1 MAQTEFEK
9 TENHKEPLSSEVY
22 RDTRYFVSAMV
33 KEFRLYPEIFDA
45 LSGGD
50 ASVKFRKRV
59 MLRAIDESWVSAIED
74 TLIALDDVIRKPARF
89 IEQTEEVLPI
99 ELTKSV
105 SSLSIKHLSQHTD
118 LISKVDGDD
127 VLPSKLLNVFRDETV
142 LTYENKFINTLLS
155 RLYTFVSRRY
165 QIAKR
170 DGADTKSTS
179 VEFNNTF
186 EHNEIKAKMHFSL
199 EIEER
204 AVDGDVAQ
212 NYVYQSDLWKRI
224 EKLYDVCNAY
234 MQSSFVKEMG
244 KNYIRPPVMRTN
256 AILKNKN
263 LRQCLNLWN
272 FIEGY
277 ENSGYSTTVEDSLF
291 DADEEYIRELYST
304 MAMEYLLFRY
314 HMKEGFDE
322 DNEINRLTSDMP
334 LTPQIIEDLI
344 PPSASELAFHFP
356 SSDSEAGERTAEEAE
371 ILRSIE
377 VALIADRLIQRRL
390 RLEELSP
397 RIRYNKSFTARL
409 ILAQEPSQTYYT
421 RLKNFALSYRKV
433 KSRISWRHE
442 LFAVGRKAC
451 MKLIMRGKTLIAL
464 FDFDVND
471 PELKKYRLED
481 MSEYSVHKA
490 LPAAIRIRSERALR
504 YARELFAKVMQKYAV
519 PLSDD
524 AESKDYHMPHQTVG
538 ELIAMGLIKIS
549 ETEDIDDTGGESGYE
564 ANVGDRAEN
573 SDGDKTDGW
582 NERDDRAVRYS
593 RSFLAKLILAQNPSQ
608 AYYTEIKN
616 YLLSYSGVKSRVSWK
631 HDSFFVGR
639 FQVAKIK
646 ISGKTLLVCLPL
658 NPKQFNKN
666 KYHFYDMSA
675 YTQYEKTPLVMRV
688 RSGRALKYTMELI
701 NMVMGERNVPAS
713 SVTRQTVDYSMP
725 LQTKKQLL
733 LCGLIKEKASGRQNR
748 FIFNKRSF
756 AQKSNTQEVQQ
767 TNELNSEGLNNDG
780 LSDAYQHHTEGV
792 PQKRETE
799 AAINGAEQN
808 TEAEVLSPT
817 AESVSESTADEP
829 PSTEG
834 VPQKRETEAQINEAE
849 PNTAAEVLPPT
860 GTKTDDVTAYIKTD
874 SSDAKKSPVWSKLF
888 RVLRK
893 SKKQELGNKDEK
905 EDT

>member
-170 DGADTKSTS
+170 DGADSKSTS

-186 EHNEIKAKMHFSL
+186 EHDEIKAKMHFSL

-212 NYVYQSDLWKRI
+212 NYVYQSDLWKRV

-277 ENSGYSTTVEDSLF
+277 ENSGYSTTVEDSLL

-397 RIRYNKSFTARL
+397 RVRYNKSFTARL

-471 PELKKYRLED
+471 PELQKYRLED
-481 MSEYSVHKA
+481 MSEYSIHKA

-538 ELIAMGLIKIS
+538 ELIAMGHIKIS
-549 ETEDIDDTGGESGYE
+549 ETEDIDDTAEESGYE
-564 ANVGDRAEN
+564 ATVGDRAEN

-582 NERDDRAVRYS
+582 DDRAVRYS

-675 YTQYEKTPLVMRV
+675 YTQYEKTPFVMRV
-688 RSGRALKYTMELI
+688 RSDRALKYTMELI

-733 LCGLIKEKASGRQNR
+733 LCGLIREKASGRQNR
-748 FIFNKRSF
+748 FIFNKKSF

-767 TNELNSEGLNNDG
+767 TNELNSEELNADG
-780 LSDAYQHHTEGV
+780 LSDVYQHHIEGV
-792 PQKRETE
+792 SQKRETE
-799 AAINGAEQN
+799 APINEAEPN
-808 TEAEVLSPT
+808 TAAEVLSPT
-817 AESVSESTADEP
+817 AEIVSESTADEP

-834 VPQKRETEAQINEAE
+834 VSQKRETEAPINGAE

-860 GTKTDDVTAYIKTD
+860 GTKTDDVTAYRKTD

-888 RVLRK
+888 RVLRN
-893 SKKQELGNKDEK
+893 SKKQDLGNKDEK